1 MGTAAKNARPAF
13 ADISRPRAERMAAGS
28 TAYPGGM
35 TVRVSYAG
43 EVTLEE
49 AVSHY
54 LAARQNAMEAIGP
67 ARASLYACVEPIAA
81 TLLSAFWLHEPFALI
96 DLLGFAM
103 IIATILILG
112 YSDLKAQ

>member
-1 MGTAAKNARPAF
+1 MKIVSNTAAKNARPAF

-67 ARASLYACVEPIAA
+67 ARASA
-81 TLLSAFWLHEPFALI
+81 
-96 DLLGFAM
+96 
-103 IIATILILG
+103 
-112 YSDLKAQ
+112 